1 MQAVVFDE
9 FGGPEV
15 LHLADLPDPVPGPGE
30 VVVDVAASTVNP
42 TDLLMRSG
50 AQAAIMTDL
59 SPPYIAGMEFAGRIA
74 AVGAG
79 VDLEAGA
86 PVIGVVNPR
95 RPQGGAYAAKV
106 CVPAASVAQ
115 LGEMVD
121 LVEAA
126 TVPMNALTATM
137 ALDTVNLSEGDSLLV
152 TGATGI
158 LGGLVL
164 QLAKQ
169 RGLTTVAAGRPEDR
183 ALLASLGADVILP
196 RDGDLVAQVREHF
209 PAGVDAMVDGALIG
223 AEVSGAVRDGGGAV
237 PLRKSHPIED
247 ERLKVGYVGVVTGMQ
262 DTQTLR
268 QIAALIGEGKL
279 TPRVAEGGRFAAS
292 EAAGAHAMV
301 ENGGFRGRVVI
312 TF

>member
-1 MQAVVFDE
+1 MKAVVFSE

-15 LHLADLPDPVPGPGE
+15 MHLADLPDPMPGPGE
-30 VVVDVAASTVNP
+30 VVVDVSASTVNP

-50 AQAAIMTDL
+50 AQAAIMADL
-59 SPPYIAGMEFAGRIA
+59 EPPYIAGMEFAGRVA

-95 RPQGGAYAAKV
+95 RPEGGAYAAKV
-106 CVPAASVAQ
+106 CISAASVAQ
-115 LGEMVD
+115 VGENVD

-137 ALDTVNLSEGDSLLV
+137 ALDTLGLSEGDTLLV

-164 QLAKQ
+164 EMARQ
-169 RGLTTVAAGRPEDR
+169 RGLTTVATGRPGDET
-183 ALLASLGADVILP
+183 LLQSLGANVILP
-196 RDGDLVAQVREHF
+196 RDGDLVAMVRERF
-209 PAGVDAMVDGALIG
+209 PDGVDGMVDGALIG
-223 AEVSGAVRDGGGAV
+223 AEVSGAVKDGGGAV

-247 ERLKVGYVGVVTGMQ
+247 ERLNVGYVGVTNGME
-262 DTQTLR
+262 DTETLR
-268 QIAALIGEGKL
+268 RIAALLGQGKL
-279 TPRVAEGGRFAAS
+279 TPRVAEGGRFAAAD
-292 EAAGAHAMV
+292 AAAAHRMV
-301 ENGGFRGRVVI
+301 EQGGFRGRVVI